1 MIERDCVGTTQQ
13 TGWMNLTTGAYSTG
27 VPPAGMTACGDT
39 RSIQVSGVFCDLAP
53 DGTVYGLVLTEY
65 HYADDGS
72 IDSVRLVSAA
82 TGETYVLQGT
92 LSICPGGDD
101 EESPGEPV
109 RTRQIVE
116 RCGCDD
122 TDGDGIGDLRYV
134 ELWSVDTSGETAPFL
149 VGTYLDGDFSQPYV
163 PVAPV
168 DCPGTGD
175 DESPGDLPC
184 ARQVLER
191 CGCDDTDGDG
201 IGETFYTELW
211 AVDPCGGASPSLL
224 GAWLDGDFDQ
234 PYTPT
239 NPVPCQTGGAGGE
252 ARYDVEPIPLCVI
265 DTEGSGGVLQRILAE
280 IVYDTATG
288 ERTGVRYVDQATG
301 DPVALPGGSTIAVC
315 PDSAEPC
322 ASSVTTLRLC
332 DLNPDVAPDFEG
344 KRCATPFLRHLVFDC
359 TGALVDQHDTGLDG
373 TAYTPVEVVDCS
385 NGIPALVEVPWNIV
399 GIAPDPADAA
409 RGLIYTLSPDD
420 DPSITATVAV
430 HVTSNINSTCPAT
443 PPNYAVSNPCTY
455 TFTPDAT
462 LQDVA
467 TYVRVD
473 LLDFDSFEPVGSLN
487 PRPDRLGGTA
497 VFSGNNVV
505 PTVSNGVGE
514 MYYDGPPAQMS
525 YRVGNTGGGTS
536 CSALSFAAVSLKP
549 EGCCGCTGDG
559 GGADNGRTVQ
569 ELCVISTGAP
579 DTVQTWTRIIEADG
593 TTIYYLDPTGARYD
607 TTLPAGFIIVACAP
621 PTGATVQVIPLCDT
635 AADGEVTTFLRH
647 VVADDTGATT
657 TVTDTTLDGTTP
669 YTPVGTVGVC
679 GETGEEEES
688 PGALGCVHCETLTL
702 CDIQP
707 DEEES
712 PGPGTEVPWTTVSV
726 VEDPATAGQH
736 TDFIFTISP
745 QDDPS
750 VIGTVHVNVTRA
762 AGGACGDFD
771 IDNLV
776 FSNTAQ
782 YHLTLDEVA
791 QQVSF
796 LRVDLLDFDTFE
808 PVAIL
813 TGTPEPTRLGGTA
826 VWDAGHNRIVPTESN
841 GTGELYWDTPPA
853 TIAYE
858 IFNTGGGT
866 SCSRLSFAGV
876 TIVPPPP
883 PPPAGTATSFL
894 RTVCRSCDG
903 AVLSVT
909 DTTVDGAPY
918 TPTGVVT
925 TCTTGTT
932 GGQQSERDFVQLCD
946 VADDGT
952 VTPFLRDYAR
962 DENGVVGHSDYTL
975 DGAPYIPT
983 GTVGQCQPP
992 RERDLGEVCYLASPG
1007 GTVTPNDFPWVIDST
1022 STAHKTIPGLGDIS
1036 AAIVSDPGPE
1046 TILYDGNVAA
1056 DNCNG
1061 VPTGNHL
1068 TVRNAGVGPNNVGST
1083 VRFTLPD
1090 QVSEISVRVVDIDG
1104 AAEGVN
1110 FPGLGDAT
1118 SVTGSLSQPG
1128 GPGTPYRG
1136 TAANSQGVLTWTGIA
1151 PTGTVD
1157 VETLGG
1163 DTACIAFD
1171 FIGLDF
1177 STGEVCR
1184 KARVIQAAD
1193 GTVTWLDVQTGD
1205 DVTGAAEC
1213 SDPDACGSGN
1223 SEPCRNSTAV
1233 LLCDLP
1239 SEGGQGTPTA
1249 TDTSAAPYPWDADPI
1264 RCVNDLPGGGQA
1276 LWDGGS
1282 TTVPAHSSGAGGC
1295 TPNQWLTG
1303 LAATLQADRPACD
1316 DGTVTVSVSVT
1327 AQNEGPSAA
1336 AVNYAGGLR
1345 IHRMDTGARL
1355 ADSGSV
1361 LGGTPVGTA
1370 RTMTATAVNVPADL
1384 LAAGQIVV
1392 ALDVEAWDQT
1402 GNTGAAWTLS
1412 GFTADY
1418 EFQQDGCATQFLRTV
1433 VTDCETGAVLSV
1445 SDTTLDG
1452 APYEVSGEVGQCTS
1466 TGGGETAPKRD
1477 VEVLQLCDQPDA
1489 GGDPVPFLR
1498 HLVYADGAVP
1508 PSVLD
1513 TELDGVTPY
1522 MLAGDAVDCAA
1533 AEPCRDSSSTL
1544 LCDTSAADLITVF
1557 DPANRPNA
1565 DGWEV
1570 ISFVSA
1576 KPDAQP
1582 EGPLPYPAIYGT
1594 LRGYPA
1600 LGARTDQSAGYGGG
1614 SWTTYDAAPFRWVIR
1629 KTFTAPED
1637 GVAIAQS
1644 TGFRGDG
1651 GARVRI
1657 NGIDAGMYG
1666 QWNQP
1671 ATSGTAEIPVTAGPN
1686 VVEIEVRDV
1695 GGVNNVV
1702 GKLDIALPKT
1712 VQFMRR
1718 QVTDCETGAVVSTTD
1733 TTLDGEPYEVTG
1745 EVGQCQ
1751 TVSECCEQPPPELRV
1766 DVESDVMCIRNAD
1779 GEITGQVLVERV
1791 YDDQSGDLV
1800 VQRLTDPT
1808 TGEPVELP
1816 DGAELVLCPQCPSS
1830 FATECVK
1837 EVTTAWS
1844 YDNTT
1849 ARGSNCG
1856 SVQGPLF
1863 NGLLWFPCN
1872 NGALQIRSWIIDG
1885 VDIVTT
1891 PVNFDGGPCGNES
1904 GAGMHDHWATL
1915 LTQLDPSATWV
1926 TAYNETCAWY
1936 VQTLDAP
1943 ADRVYG
1949 PMVIKRVDGPETW
1962 TAGPNNGSSETYYT
1976 KVYAQ
1981 ECDGTTSV
1989 TWLDVYGVETDAPTG
2004 TVVPCGGGSGEG
2016 GPDTEVLQLCDV
2028 AADGTSV
2035 PFLRALT
2042 YIEGLDAPTVTDTGL
2057 DGLTPY
2063 APVGEVGT
2071 CGADAAPCPAQSVLQ
2086 ECRYDDTD
2094 GDGVADTAYVELIG
2108 VGCDGALTSLGTYTE
2123 GLAEPYTPVS
2133 PVDPPEEG
2141 PDPVTLV
2148 EPHRIELDPG
2158 QTWDASSV
2166 TLLQSVTATAHGG
2179 TGQITTAD
2187 GTSTLFDGESV
2198 SWSVIRDDDT
2208 SLTGPLTITA
2218 GPGTVT
2224 VSYTRSTVS

>member
-13 TGWMNLTTGAYSTG
+13 TGWMNLVTGAYSTG

-101 EESPGEPV
+101 ESPGEPV
-109 RTRQIVE
+109 HTRQIVE

-134 ELWSVDTSGETAPFL
+134 ELWSVDTSGETEPFL
-149 VGTYLDGDFSQPYV
+149 VGTYLDGDFTQPYV

-184 ARQVLER
+184 ARQVVER

-211 AVDPCGGASPSLL
+211 AVDPCGGAAPSLL

-239 NPVPCQTGGAGGE
+239 NPVPCQTGATGGE
-252 ARYDVEPIPLCVI
+252 TRYDVEPIPLCVI

-280 IVYDTATG
+280 IVYDTTTG

-301 DPVALPGGSTIAVC
+301 DPVALPGGTTIAVC
-315 PDSAEPC
+315 PDAGAEPC

-332 DLNPDVAPDFEG
+332 DLNPDVAPDAEG

-373 TAYTPVEVVDCS
+373 AAYTPVEVVDCA
-385 NGIPALVEVPWNIV
+385 NGIPALVEVPWNIT
-399 GIAPDPADAA
+399 GIAPDPADTA

-473 LLDFDSFEPVGSLN
+473 LLDFDSFEPVSSLN

-569 ELCVISTGAP
+569 ELCVISTAAP

-593 TTIYYLDPTGARYD
+593 TTIYYLDPAGQRFD

-635 AADGEVTTFLRH
+635 AADGEVTAFLRH

-669 YTPVGTVGVC
+669 YTTVGTVGVC

-688 PGALGCVHCETLTL
+688 PGELGCVHCETLTL
-702 CDIQP
+702 CDVQP

-750 VIGTVHVNVTRA
+750 VVGTVHVNVTRP

-782 YHLTLDEVA
+782 YHLELDEVA

-796 LRVDLLDFDTFE
+796 LRVDLLDFDNFE

-813 TGTPEPTRLGGTA
+813 TGTPEPSRLGGTA
-826 VWDAGHNRIVPTESN
+826 VWDAGHNRIVPTENN
-841 GTGELYWDTPPA
+841 GTGELYWDAPPA
-853 TIAYE
+853 SIAYE

-903 AVLSVT
+903 AVLSIT
-909 DTTVDGAPY
+909 
-918 TPTGVVT
+918 
-925 TCTTGTT
+925 
-932 GGQQSERDFVQLCD
+932 
-946 VADDGT
+946 
-952 VTPFLRDYAR
+952 
-962 DENGVVGHSDYTL
+962 
-975 DGAPYIPT
+975 
-983 GTVGQCQPP
+983 
-992 RERDLGEVCYLASPG
+992 
-1007 GTVTPNDFPWVIDST
+1007 
-1022 STAHKTIPGLGDIS
+1022 
-1036 AAIVSDPGPE
+1036 
-1046 TILYDGNVAA
+1046 
-1056 DNCNG
+1056 
-1061 VPTGNHL
+1061 
-1068 TVRNAGVGPNNVGST
+1068 
-1083 VRFTLPD
+1083 
-1090 QVSEISVRVVDIDG
+1090 
-1104 AAEGVN
+1104 
-1110 FPGLGDAT
+1110 
-1118 SVTGSLSQPG
+1118 
-1128 GPGTPYRG
+1128 
-1136 TAANSQGVLTWTGIA
+1136 
-1151 PTGTVD
+1151 
-1157 VETLGG
+1157 
-1163 DTACIAFD
+1163 
-1171 FIGLDF
+1171 
-1177 STGEVCR
+1177 
-1184 KARVIQAAD
+1184 
-1193 GTVTWLDVQTGD
+1193 
-1205 DVTGAAEC
+1205 
-1213 SDPDACGSGN
+1213 
-1223 SEPCRNSTAV
+1223 
-1233 LLCDLP
+1233 
-1239 SEGGQGTPTA
+1239 
-1249 TDTSAAPYPWDADPI
+1249 
-1264 RCVNDLPGGGQA
+1264 
-1276 LWDGGS
+1276 
-1282 TTVPAHSSGAGGC
+1282 
-1295 TPNQWLTG
+1295 
-1303 LAATLQADRPACD
+1303 
-1316 DGTVTVSVSVT
+1316 
-1327 AQNEGPSAA
+1327 
-1336 AVNYAGGLR
+1336 
-1345 IHRMDTGARL
+1345 
-1355 ADSGSV
+1355 
-1361 LGGTPVGTA
+1361 
-1370 RTMTATAVNVPADL
+1370 
-1384 LAAGQIVV
+1384 
-1392 ALDVEAWDQT
+1392 
-1402 GNTGAAWTLS
+1402 
-1412 GFTADY
+1412 
-1418 EFQQDGCATQFLRTV
+1418 
-1433 VTDCETGAVLSV
+1433 
-1445 SDTTLDG
+1445 DTTLDG
-1452 APYEVSGEVGQCTS
+1452 APYTPAGIVAICDAGS
-1466 TGGGETAPKRD
+1466 GGETAPGLD
-1477 VEVLQLCDQPDA
+1477 VEVLQLCDKAEDA
-1489 GGDPVPFLR
+1489 NPVPFLR
-1498 HLVYADGAVP
+1498 HLIYTAGAVP
-1508 PSVLD
+1508 PSVVD
-1513 TELDGVTPY
+1513 TTLDGTTPY
-1522 MLAGDAVDCAA
+1522 MLVGDAVDCAT

-1557 DPANRPNA
+1557 DPANRPND

-1570 ISFVSA
+1570 VSFTGA
-1576 KPDAQP
+1576 RPNAGP
-1582 EGPLPYPAIYGT
+1582 EAPMPYPARYGT
-1594 LRGYPA
+1594 PYGYPA
-1600 LGARTDQSAGYGGG
+1600 LGARADQYGGYGGG
-1614 SWTTYDAAPFRWVIR
+1614 SWQGYDAAPVRWVLR
-1629 KTFTAPED
+1629 KEFTAPED

-1644 TGFRGDG
+1644 VGFRGDG

-1671 ATSGTAEIPVTAGPN
+1671 ATSGTAEIPVTAGVN
-1686 VVEIEVRDV
+1686 TVEIEVRDV
-1695 GGVNNVV
+1695 NGINNVV
-1702 GKLDIALPKT
+1702 GRLDVALPKT
-1712 VQFMRR
+1712 VQFLRR
-1718 QVTDCETGAVVSTTD
+1718 QVTDCETGEVVSTTD

-1745 EVGQCQ
+1745 EVAQC
-1751 TVSECCEQPPPELRV
+1751 TPTAECCEQPPPELRV
-1766 DVESDVMCIRNAD
+1766 DVESDVMCIRTQD
-1779 GEITGQVLVERV
+1779 GEVTGQVLVERV
-1791 YDDQSGDLV
+1791 YDDQSGDRV
-1800 VQRLTDPT
+1800 VQRLADPT
-1808 TGEPVELP
+1808 TGDEVTLP
-1816 DGAELVLCPQCPSS
+1816 DGAELVLCQDPPCPTAFS
-1830 FATECVK
+1830 TECVGAVVRT
-1837 EVTTAWS
+1837 EAG
-1844 YDNTT
+1844 YDNTSLI
-1849 ARGSNCG
+1849 GGVPGQCG
-1856 SVQGPLF
+1856 SVQGP
-1863 NGLLWFPCN
+1863 GGQFPCQPAT
-1872 NGALQIRSWIIDG
+1872 GGYTIISWVVDG
-1885 VDIVTT
+1885 EEVIGEDGGGRT
-1891 PVNFDGGPCGNES
+1891 FAGGPCGE
-1904 GAGMHDHWATL
+1904 GAPGNLGMHHNWAL
-1915 LTQLDPSATWV
+1915 ALTNLDPSGATW
-1926 TAYNETCAWY
+1926 AALSAPGCAWF
-1936 VQTLDAP
+1936 VGSTGGTQT
-1943 ADRVYG
+1943 VYG
-1949 PMVIKRVDGPETW
+1949 PMIVVDDAGQRWTLGPAQQCEETQ
-1962 TAGPNNGSSETYYT
+1962 YT
-1976 KVYAQ
+1976 KVYSQ
-1981 ECDGTTSV
+1981 ECDGTVSV
-1989 TWLDVYGVETDAPTG
+1989 SWLDAQGVATDAPTG
-2004 TVVPCGGGSGEG
+2004 DLVPCGTGCGKSGGG
-2016 GPDTEVLQLCDV
+2016 GLDVEVIQLCDV
-2028 AADGTSV
+2028 SDDESGTATSTR
-2035 PFLRALT
+2035 FLRHFVYDTGGAV
-2042 YIEGLDAPTVTDTGL
+2042 AFVADTGL

-2071 CGADAAPCPAQSVLQ
+2071 CGAAPCPAQSVLQ

-2108 VGCDGALTSLGTYTE
+2108 VGCDGTLTPLGTYTE

-2148 EPHRIELDPG
+2148 EPHRIELDSG